1 MSNKKSDRASSI
13 PGYIYAL
20 DGVRAVSIMLIF
32 IFHSWQQSWISY
44 QIRLPNGKFLINLD
58 IFQRYGYI
66 AIDSLFVLSGFCLFY
81 PVARAMFG
89 ETNPI
94 TWKTFYKKRIM
105 RIVPGYW
112 LMLIILL
119 FVPALSYTTYDIHSA
134 SDLFKHFGSHAVFL
148 HGLSSKTIGST
159 ISTAWTL
166 PIEVGFYLIFPL
178 IAVVFKKKPVPVFL
192 GLFVISQCFRLYCA
206 FYLGTGSE
214 IQAIPLGYLDVFG
227 VGMLS
232 AYFVVYARNKLD
244 MGRLKWFMTALSV
257 VCLFGIYYFMKWL
270 SLFQIPGAD
279 GSVYFRWFFREILC
293 VIIALFLFSATF
305 SIDLWNRKILG
316 NRFFVFISAISYSFY
331 LWHQNINIF
340 LKKINVPYTTVS
352 PVMNDRAAM
361 DGYVILT
368 IVISLAIAVASTY
381 LIEMP
386 IARRGV
392 VGYFKN
398 IINGAKAAPQKIKEA
413 LKNA

>member
-1 MSNKKSDRASSI
+1 MANKKSGRAGSI

-32 IFHSWQQSWISY
+32 IFHSWQQSWIRY
-44 QIRLPNGKFLINLD
+44 QIALPNGKNLINLD
-58 IFQRYGYI
+58 LIQRYGFI

-94 TWKTFYKKRIM
+94 TRKTFYKKRVL

-148 HGLSSKTIGST
+148 HGLSSKTVGST

-178 IAVVFKKKPVPVFL
+178 IAIVFKKKPVPAFL
-192 GLFVISQCFRLYCA
+192 GLFVISQCFRLFCA
-206 FYLGTGSE
+206 FNLGTGTE

-227 VGMLS
+227 IGMLS

-244 MGRLKWFMTALSV
+244 MSRLKWFMTALSI
-257 VCLFGIYYFMKWL
+257 VCLFAVYHFIKWMDL
-270 SLFQIPGAD
+270 NVVSGVD
-279 GSVYFRWFFREILC
+279 SVTYFRWFFREILC
-293 VIIALFLFSATF
+293 VIFALFLFSATF
-305 SIDLWNRKILG
+305 SIDLWSRRILG
-316 NRFFVFISAISYSFY
+316 NKFFVFISAISYSFY

-340 LKKINVPYTTVS
+340 LKKINVPYTTVN

-361 DGYVILT
+361 DGYVLLG
-368 IVISLAIAVASTY
+368 IVISLAIAVVSTY

-386 IARRGV
+386 IAKRGL
-392 VGYFKN
+392 VGYFKS
-398 IINGAKAAPQKIKEA
+398 IINGAKAAPQKIKQA

>member
-1 MSNKKSDRASSI
+1 MANKKSGRAGSI

-44 QIRLPNGKFLINLD
+44 QIRLPNGKFLFNLD
-58 IFQRYGYI
+58 IFQRYGYL

-89 ETNPI
+89 ETNLI
-94 TWKTFYKKRIM
+94 KWKTFYKKRVM
-105 RIVPGYW
+105 RIVPAYW

-119 FVPALSYTTYDIHSA
+119 LVPNLSYTTFDIHSA
-134 SDLFKHFGSHAVFL
+134 SDLFKHFASHAVFL
-148 HGLSSKTIGST
+148 HGLSSETIGSV

-178 IAVVFKKKPVPVFL
+178 VAVVFRKKPVFTFL
-192 GLFVISQCFRLYCA
+192 GLFVVSQCFRLYLA
-206 FYLGTGSE
+206 FNFGTGTE

-244 MGRLKWFMTALSV
+244 MSRLKWFMTALSV
-257 VCLFGIYYFMKWL
+257 ACLFGVYYFMKWMNVN
-270 SLFQIPGAD
+270 SIGGFD
-279 GSVYFRWFFREILC
+279 SVTYFRWFFREILC

-340 LKKINVPYTTVS
+340 LKKIRVPYTTVN

-361 DGYVILT
+361 DGYVLLS
-368 IVISLAIAVASTY
+368 IVISLAIAVTSTY

-386 IARRGV
+386 IAKYGFK
-392 VGYFKN
+392 GYFKN
-398 IINGAKAAPQKIKEA
+398 IINGVKAAPQKIKEA